1 MGRKFAR
8 RRPGDPD
15 GLLHR
20 FDDAL
25 PVADGG
31 DCFPVGRGFRYS
43 RADAP
48 VRRRDTTMNLLVLG
62 GTGKLGEALR
72 GDIARRRAWDKPAE
86 GFFAVFCGRKDFDF
100 GTGLAGSAPKEKDF
114 MDFIKAVNPD
124 CVINAAAVT
133 DVALCESNP
142 WKGFGVNTLGAHNV
156 AKACA
161 EIGIPLLFMSS
172 DYVFAGGVRAFPKR
186 EDDTQDPPNFYG
198 DSKAMAERLVA
209 AEMEQKHIPWWI
221 VRTSHLF
228 GVNAGKLDII
238 QRLLDSARLGATF
251 CMSDESGL
259 FCPTYAPSLAATI
272 LRMLARGIPPGIYH
286 PC

>member
-1 MGRKFAR
+1 
-8 RRPGDPD
+8 
-15 GLLHR
+15 
-20 FDDAL
+20 
-25 PVADGG
+25 
-31 DCFPVGRGFRYS
+31 
-43 RADAP
+43 
-48 VRRRDTTMNLLVLG
+48 MNLLVFG

-100 GTGLAGSAPKEKDF
+100 GAGPAGSAPKEKDF

-142 WKGFGVNTLGAHNV
+142 WKG
-156 AKACA
+156 
-161 EIGIPLLFMSS
+161 
-172 DYVFAGGVRAFPKR
+172 
-186 EDDTQDPPNFYG
+186 
-198 DSKAMAERLVA
+198 
-209 AEMEQKHIPWWI
+209 
-221 VRTSHLF
+221 F

-286 PC
+286 ACGNPTDMEGYVKFIIRAASGRFDNLKIERMTPERNHRKPLNVVLDCAKLRSTEVLGPVMWQAGVLQYFHELTEEP